1 MKIEAKVFKI
11 EAKVFEINDRLTRL
25 EAEQAA
31 AEAELSAL
39 RLIDDD
45 AQRDAVLGFDRL
57 EATSTRADVRRF
69 EQVLEEIDR
78 RRGELLGR
86 RQRLLDRLI
95 TPIE

>member
-1 MKIEAKVFKI
+1 MKIEAKVFK
-11 EAKVFEINDRLTRL
+11 INDRLTRL